1 MLLQAAVL
9 VRIPLGRRKLI
20 QRAMCTGA
28 MTRPARPADSIV
40 TAAIMKSLSRGCRF
54 HLRAMNCLE
63 QSLALVWMLRRRGL
77 GARLQL
83 GCRRNGPE
91 LLFHAWVI
99 GEDHAPLE
107 LSEQKNPFSPL
118 ALVS

>member
-1 MLLQAAVL
+1 
-9 VRIPLGRRKLI
+9 
-20 QRAMCTGA
+20 
-28 MTRPARPADSIV
+28 
-40 TAAIMKSLSRGCRF
+40 
-54 HLRAMNCLE
+54 
-63 QSLALVWMLRRRGL
+63 MLRLRGL
-77 GARLQL
+77 DARLQL
-83 GCRRNGPE
+83 GCRRDGPE